1 MNGNLE
7 IKAEVQGNLDVFAVY
22 YNGVP
27 AGIIKPESDRGY
39 WYRWGKFSEYS
50 LTLANCRGFVIEYF
64 NQLDNFIY
72 QLIK

>member
-7 IKAEVQGNLDVFAVY
+7 IKPEVQAGLDVFAVY

-27 AGIIKPESDRGY
+27 AGIIKPNSDRGY
-39 WYRWGKFSEYS
+39 WYRWGKVSNYDTTF
-50 LTLANCRGFVIEYF
+50 ADCKGFVIEYF